1 MVNQNQGKKYEPTQ
15 VWDRKL
21 MRSILRS
28 QIIKKDRYHNVNK
41 KLHYIWKQLQN
52 GEVNAEKET

>member
-1 MVNQNQGKKYEPTQ
+1 MVNQNKGKKYEPTQ

-21 MRSILRS
+21 MRSVIRS
-28 QIIKKDRYHNVNK
+28 QIIKKDGYHKVNK

-52 GEVNAEKET
+52 GNEEVSE

>member
-1 MVNQNQGKKYEPTQ
+1 MVNQNQGKQYEPKQ

-21 MRSILRS
+21 MRSVIRS
-28 QIIKKDRYHNVNK
+28 QIIKKDGYSKVNK

-52 GEVNAEKET
+52 GNEEVNA